1 MDIEGYKNYLIFDDG
16 RCLSKSRQKTHN
28 SKAISSEMFL
38 KPRERAG
45 GYLAYT
51 LYKEGK
57 PTAFSI
63 HRLVAQAYIP
73 NPFNYKV
80 VNHKNGNTKENNV
93 SNLEWCSDIHNGQS
107 FKKPKSR
114 IGTIVTNHG
123 VRADTFHGKVK
134 LYGKY
139 YYTKTHKTKEEVD
152 EELQRLVAEYISKS
166 H

>member
-1 MDIEGYKNYLIFDDG
+1 MDIEGYTNYLIFEDG

-38 KPRERAG
+38 KPRERVG
-45 GYLAYT
+45 GYLAYS
-51 LYKEGK
+51 LYKDGK
-57 PTAFSI
+57 STAFSI

-73 NPFNYKV
+73 NPNNYRV
-80 VNHKNGNTKENNV
+80 VNHKNCNTKDNNV
-93 SNLEWCSDIHNGQS
+93 SNLEWCSDIYNGQS
-107 FKKPKSR
+107 FNKNKSK
-114 IGTIVTNHG
+114 IGTIIPYHG
-123 VRADTFHGKVK
+123 ARGDTFKGKVK

-139 YYTKTHKTKEEVD
+139 YYTKSYKTKEEVD